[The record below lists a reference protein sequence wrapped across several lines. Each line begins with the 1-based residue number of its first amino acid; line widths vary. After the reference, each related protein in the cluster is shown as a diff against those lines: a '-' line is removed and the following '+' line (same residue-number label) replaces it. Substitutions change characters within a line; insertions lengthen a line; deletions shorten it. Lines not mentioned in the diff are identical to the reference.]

1 MPDTQ
6 IDALASTLAEV
17 KVTVDR
23 IDASLRGN
31 GSKGLFTD
39 VALLSE
45 RIQGVEESQ
54 KETASLKK
62 WVTLGVLAAVGS
74 AVWQM
79 IVMGR
84 DAA

>member
-1 MPDTQ
+1 MPEPQ
-6 IDALASTLAEV
+6 IEALVATLADV

-31 GSKGLFTD
+31 GRKGLFTD
-39 VALLSE
+39 VALLAG
-45 RIQGVEESQ
+45 RMRTVEETQ

-74 AVWQM
+74 AVWQIM
-79 IVMGR
+79 IGTST
-84 DAA
+84 